1 MLPSSTTARYTMMM
15 LAANQ
20 WKTLTPYMLMI
31 QLISS
36 SWGIS
41 MSALAKGDHNLKRY
55 NYIEIVDRHVTKLW
69 CDSNEIIELM

>member
-1 MLPSSTTARYTMMM
+1 
-15 LAANQ
+15 
-20 WKTLTPYMLMI
+20 
-31 QLISS
+31 
-36 SWGIS
+36 